1 MEWEIFEEKVR
12 GFLAEVSAGNLRA
25 VHSYNDSSCAVRVII
40 DGKVGFSA
48 GKNVERVME
57 NAKKIARISEER
69 LHNFPNEKPAKV
81 LGIYDKRLENIT
93 SDFIKEEYEI
103 LITSVE
109 RAKIANAYII
119 HSIVE
124 VNLKNSSGADLSKK
138 ETFSS
143 FSIETVYEDGSG
155 FSECESRSRE
165 LEIVETAQYAER
177 LAIGSSKAT
186 KIESG
191 YYDLILMP
199 YAVHQLFSNT
209 LYPSLSAENVSKGR
223 SLLKIGS
230 YIGEL
235 KLIDDPTIE
244 GGIESYS
251 FDDEGVKARR
261 KILVDKE
268 VKCFYSDWK
277 NSINFGATGNGL
289 RAGIELPPS
298 PMPSNVVVEID
309 NKADPDHALII
320 HNFLGSHTANPL
332 SGDFSVECLNAE
344 LNSRAIKGAMI
355 YGNIFEV
362 LKRIEGYSSE
372 EKQVECTISPAIRFK
387 KIRVV

>member
-69 LHNFPNEKPAKV
+69 LQNFPNEKPAKV

-103 LITSVE
+103 LINSVE
-109 RAKIANAYII
+109 RAKIANAHII

-209 LYPSLSAENVSKGR
+209 L
-223 SLLKIGS
+223 
-230 YIGEL
+230 
-235 KLIDDPTIE
+235 
-244 GGIESYS
+244 
-251 FDDEGVKARR
+251 
-261 KILVDKE
+261 
-268 VKCFYSDWK
+268 
-277 NSINFGATGNGL
+277 
-289 RAGIELPPS
+289 
-298 PMPSNVVVEID
+298 
-309 NKADPDHALII
+309 
-320 HNFLGSHTANPL
+320 
-332 SGDFSVECLNAE
+332 
-344 LNSRAIKGAMI
+344 
-355 YGNIFEV
+355 
-362 LKRIEGYSSE
+362 
-372 EKQVECTISPAIRFK
+372 
-387 KIRVV
+387 